1 MANKTARPKRMPTQR
16 DPAPLHSRPVWAE
29 VSLPALA
36 HNFHAIRNYVNPPDE
51 KRKEPRKVLSVVKG
65 NGYGHGGPQV
75 AKALEKAGSDWFG
88 VTCTEEGIAVRK
100 AGVRKPVLILTSF
113 VGGEEQRLVSHDLT
127 AVIHRCEQLA
137 PLDKAAAR
145 RGSRKPVSFHLKI
158 DTGMNRLGIAP
169 GDVECF
175 ARQLAKCKH
184 LRLGGVMTHFASSE
198 VFADSVAGRQTREQ
212 EERFYTAIERLRA
225 LGIDPG
231 IVHQANS
238 AAIASRPDTWA
249 DMVRPGAILYGYH
262 PGYEPMERRVEMEKR
277 LPLRPVMS
285 LRSRIISVR
294 SVPAGVGVGY
304 DATFVTQRVSRIAV
318 LAAGYG
324 DGIHRSLGNHGNVLV
339 RGVLAP
345 IVGIISMDVTMIDV
359 TGVIVGDTAT
369 IYGTARD
376 AVLPANQVA
385 RSLGTVT
392 SDLLCAV
399 TQRVPR
405 VYLS

>member
-1 MANKTARPKRMPTQR
+1 
-16 DPAPLHSRPVWAE
+16 
-29 VSLPALA
+29 
-36 HNFHAIRNYVNPPDE
+36 
-51 KRKEPRKVLSVVKG
+51 
-65 NGYGHGGPQV
+65 
-75 AKALEKAGSDWFG
+75 
-88 VTCTEEGIAVRK
+88 
-100 AGVRKPVLILTSF
+100 
-113 VGGEEQRLVSHDLT
+113 
-127 AVIHRCEQLA
+127 
-137 PLDKAAAR
+137 
-145 RGSRKPVSFHLKI
+145 
-158 DTGMNRLGIAP
+158 
-169 GDVECF
+169 
-175 ARQLAKCKH
+175 
-184 LRLGGVMTHFASSE
+184 
-198 VFADSVAGRQTREQ
+198 
-212 EERFYTAIERLRA
+212 
-225 LGIDPG
+225 
-231 IVHQANS
+231 
-238 AAIASRPDTWA
+238 
-249 DMVRPGAILYGYH
+249 MVRPGAILYGYH

-359 TGVIVGDTAT
+359 TDVPGVIVGDTAT